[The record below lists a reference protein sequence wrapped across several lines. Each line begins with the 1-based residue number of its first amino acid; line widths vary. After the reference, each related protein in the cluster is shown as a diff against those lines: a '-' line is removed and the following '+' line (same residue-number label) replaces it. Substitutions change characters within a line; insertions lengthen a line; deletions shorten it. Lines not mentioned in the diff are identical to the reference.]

1 MEGFYIAVLSIAT
14 IILMLILTTL
24 GVAMRKGNADVAWPP
39 GDAAKCPIGWE
50 AGTTLTQ
57 CKIPDA
63 QLISGE
69 IYSTYSSTAPL
80 EPGYKENTG
89 TADADWTSTVGAATY
104 ASQKFTVTVM
114 DDIQARAFTVN
125 RPIKIESTAGKI
137 AIVDPVNIFKA
148 TYTYTTASTLT
159 TSSSYNVY
167 TSYVDAV
174 KGVNSVGTGTTASTS
189 ATVLTFNIKPTV
201 TLPATIYAVLSTENA
216 ISNAG
221 ISNVKTL
228 TGTGTYYTP
237 ESKTVSFTV
246 TSGSSAM
253 TATGDIYFKKAY
265 FDFNGATDTRC
276 GKKVFAK
283 KYNLTWDGVSEY
295 NKC

>member
-39 GDAAKCPIGWE
+39 GDAAKCPIEWE

-69 IYSTYSSTAPL
+69 IYSTYSSTAPS

-89 TADADWTSTVGAATY
+89 TDSADWTGTVGAATY
-104 ASQKFTVTVM
+104 SSSLSKFTVTVM

-125 RPIKIESTAGKI
+125 RPIKIVGVIGKI
-137 AIVDPVNIFKA
+137 AIVDAVNIIKA
-148 TYTYTTASTLT
+148 TYTTTTSTLT

-174 KGVNSVGTGTTASTS
+174 KGVNSVGTGTTTS

-201 TLPATIYAVLSTENA
+201 TLPTTIYAVLSTENA
-216 ISNAG
+216 ISNTG

-228 TGTGTYYTP
+228 TGSYTP
-237 ESKTVSFTV
+237 EYKTVSFTATA
-246 TSGSSAM
+246 TSDSSTM
-253 TATGDIYFKKAY
+253 TAPGPIYFKKAY

-276 GKKVFAK
+276 GRKVFAE
-283 KYNLTWDGVSEY
+283 KYNLIWEGVSNY
-295 NKC
+295 NKCP

>member
-50 AGTTLTQ
+50 AGTTPTQ

-69 IYSTYSSTAPL
+69 IYSTYSSTSPL

-89 TADADWTSTVGAATY
+89 NGDADWTGAVGTATY
-104 ASQKFTVTVM
+104 ASSSSKFTVPVT

-125 RPIKIESTAGKI
+125 RPIKIGNSDGKI
-137 AIVDPVNIFKA
+137 ITVDAVSIIRA
-148 TYTYTTASTLT
+148 TYTNTSTTSTLT
-159 TSSSYNVY
+159 TSSSYKVY

-174 KGVNSVGTGTTASTS
+174 KGVNSVGTGTGTS
-189 ATVLTFNIKPTV
+189 ATVLTFDIKPTV
-201 TLPATIYAVLSTENA
+201 TLPATIYAVLTTETA
-216 ISNAG
+216 INNAG

-228 TGTGTYYTP
+228 TGAYTT
-237 ESKTVSFTV
+237 ETKTVSFTA
-246 TSGSSAM
+246 TN
-253 TATGDIYFKKAY
+253 TALTTTGAIYFKKAY
-265 FDFNGATDTRC
+265 FDFGTSTRC
-276 GKKVFAK
+276 SNKVFAK
-283 KYNLTWDGVSEY
+283 KYNLIWDGVSNY
-295 NKC
+295 NKCP